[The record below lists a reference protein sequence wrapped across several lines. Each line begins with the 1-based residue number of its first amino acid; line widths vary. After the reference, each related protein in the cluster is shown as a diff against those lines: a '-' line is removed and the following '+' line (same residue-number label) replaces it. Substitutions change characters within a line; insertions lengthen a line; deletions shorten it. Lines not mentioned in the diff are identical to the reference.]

1 MKKLKLTAIVA
12 ALTFALSTI
21 TAPLMAA
28 EIGVGISTAYTDL
41 ETSGTETLKSSSAQ
55 QSTAV
60 DTVVNIPSVFIQI
73 DVQGW
78 VFGMEHIPITAVLGE
93 AKTTRGDKLKGT
105 ADAAPNVDQIVQAEV
120 ENHNTWYIETPGYG
134 LSEGNG
140 IYLMAGFTEFDIITN
155 ETLGTGAA
163 YPDVTVDGT
172 TWGLGVKQKF
182 DSGLFLKAI
191 ATYTDYDD
199 ISISSTGSDA
209 VTTITADL
217 ESTAA
222 KLSMGYNF

>member
-1 MKKLKLTAIVA
+1 MTKLKLTAIVA

-28 EIGVGISTAYTDL
+28 NIGVGVSTAYTDL
-41 ETSGTETLKSSSAQ
+41 ETSGTETLKSSSAT
-55 QSTAV
+55 QSTSV
-60 DTVVNIPSVFIQI
+60 DTVVNIPSVFIQ
-73 DVQGW
+73 VEVAGW
-78 VFGMEHIPITAVLGE
+78 VLGVEHIPVEAVLGS

-140 IYLMAGFTEFDIITN
+140 VYLMAGFTEFDIKTN

-172 TWGLGVKQKF
+172 TYGLGVKQTF

-191 ATYTDYDD
+191 ATYTEYDD
-199 ISISSTGSDA
+199 ISIASTGSDA
-209 VTTITADL
+209 ATTITADL

-222 KLSMGYNF
+222 KLSLGYNF